1 MSRSIR
7 TGLVLL
13 GILSVLDLL
22 APVLTD
28 GEFPPIPIAL
38 AVAAL
43 GLAGLALVV
52 LTWRGARWAVWPLL
66 ALRLLSALS
75 ALPEFVA
82 DGVHAAAQA
91 GAAAVLV
98 LTVFGIVL
106 TLPAATRRPAAVR

>member
-52 LTWRGARWAVWPLL
+52 LT
-66 ALRLLSALS
+66 
-75 ALPEFVA
+75 
-82 DGVHAAAQA
+82 
-91 GAAAVLV
+91 
-98 LTVFGIVL
+98 
-106 TLPAATRRPAAVR
+106 